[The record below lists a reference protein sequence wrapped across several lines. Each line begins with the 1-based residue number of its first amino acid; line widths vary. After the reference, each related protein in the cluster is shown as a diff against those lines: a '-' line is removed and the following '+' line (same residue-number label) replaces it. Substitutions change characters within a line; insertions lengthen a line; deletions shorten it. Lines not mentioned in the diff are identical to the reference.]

1 MAIKA
6 LVAEKADVHAKD
18 KVRVGE
24 GFKVLGGRK
33 ERGSLSILCYY
44 CGVEDWNLRLM
55 VDPIRTPQTDPTTRN
70 PKP

>member
-6 LVAEKADVHAKD
+6 RVAEKANDSAKNT
-18 KVRVGE
+18 VVVGE

-55 VDPIRTPQTDPTTRN
+55 VDPIRTPQTDPSTRN

>member
-24 GFKVLGGRK
+24 GFSVLEWRGGGRP
-33 ERGSLSILCYY
+33 GLDIGTC
-44 CGVEDWNLRLM
+44 
-55 VDPIRTPQTDPTTRN
+55 
-70 PKP
+70 